1 MPVLCGEGAC
11 TICFKKT
18 QQASDHKSLP
28 FQQISEV
35 MAPALGASRLV
46 HALLQA
52 GAKPSSSN
60 RNGENGE
67 VILPLHLATKS
78 DDAQSVRLL
87 SRSGADLNVTDPTS
101 GRTCVHIA
109 TSKGCLGAAIALLTA
124 RADVNFPDPLEG
136 QGHLGAALYGQR
148 RGPRLAL
155 HTAVEHG
162 SDSMVGQLVQFGANV
177 GVSIETRHVSSKKM
191 WLPLPPA
198 DVDATGKVNDEFKKN
213 GRKVGIAAPLALE
226 LLRALKI
233 KEEDLE
239 VTLTAVTARAKK
251 VAGLDADSGAASAGI
266 VPMFCGTVESL
277 PAEVDQSLFSIGGGD
292 FTALLQ
298 QSDKKL
304 QMLVSRQKLM
314 YYQDVESIKITYAQP
329 LQKAAARN
337 ATAMVKVLLN
347 ASADTTVVDTLD
359 GRQAIHHAVNHLN
372 ERMVRLLLN
381 KTTPLDTPDA
391 TTNKATAIFY
401 AVKAA
406 TENKPYGAGI
416 LKDLLEA
423 KATIDKACCQGGHT
437 VLHVAAGCRHL
448 QVLQQL
454 LDLRAS
460 PTSVDPAKRTPL
472 HWAVNSASA
481 SEPSFD
487 AERLLLNARADV
499 NALDVQHRMPLHY
512 AFVKKEK
519 QLDTSAA
526 DPVETVTS
534 LCAVEGVQVDV
545 PDEFGATPLLC
556 AARRGATI
564 SSLYLS
570 KRGANLKTRDNAGND
585 ALGIALAGGHDQYA
599 ITLLSQGAGDVEAP
613 MRHLRRVADEGAA
626 GDRKRQRVTPGPPL
640 SLFRES
646 TSRHW
651 LGLSYLLLD
660 HGYPFHGAIQDAL
673 ELGEF
678 RLVLTLLSKINPSE
692 NHVLQR
698 LDTKQR
704 NLLHALAGFGK
715 TLAPEAT
722 AIADELFR
730 RGLQPLALDANQRLP
745 LHDAAMNAHRELS
758 RWLIR
763 QDPSKG
769 SCAAKDAE
777 GQLPVH
783 AVCTRQWLQQ
793 HSEADHL
800 AFLDMILP
808 LYPSAAQMSFDY
820 AAGAKVE
827 LEQCKAA
834 DRDVRQLGPDPKL
847 NVPLVNVART
857 AFKKSVARLLEA
869 RSDPNMKDGRN
880 ATSLCNALQSSCAT
894 TLEVVKLLLF
904 HAADANGRD
913 GGGKTPLHYAVV
925 SKYHPTELIMELAR
939 AGARFTEAPSAK
951 HEGSLVLD
959 ALNFS
964 APADVL
970 TKLLKLGANP
980 SQGTDAKGRAPL
992 LLAVDQ
998 RNQLAMSSLLAH
1010 KANATV
1016 LDAAGRSALSAA
1028 MTMAAWKTA
1037 EALLKAGADPQK
1049 GRDKDG
1055 QKPLLTATIAGN
1067 AALVRHLLKAK
1078 AETSAGED
1086 KLGRSP
1092 LSVAILANRKDVVD
1106 ELLNAHADP
1115 SHKDK
1120 KMRNA
1125 LHHCIQP
1132 KPHLSYECTRLLAA
1146 MLRTPQGLEAAT
1158 VKDDEGLTPL
1168 CLAAKQGSGRMVAV
1182 LAAAGLQVQMDVHQ
1196 LLAPSCDKP
1205 DLDADAR
1212 KELELV
1218 EATVKKTPI
1227 PVHKAYGMTGANKV
1241 FEDDAGEYDAL
1252 LFKVDLKRDEM
1263 RFYHLQLVYET
1274 NKDLYVLF
1282 TRWGEIGE
1290 TGMFQRTPAAN
1301 KEEGMKDFC
1310 KVFKEKTGNVWDA
1323 TGATFEKKPN
1333 KYQLLKRRRATAR
1346 SEEIVQPFCLG
1357 TNAKSKLPHMV
1368 WRTIDSICDPTNIL
1382 QAVRSMGIK
1391 TQSMPFGSLSRATL
1405 DEAKSLLGDIKVAIE
1420 ELKAQKAGRSMKTG
1434 FAKAEEVLEASKK
1447 RNEIREKILELSSR
1461 YYELVPRG
1469 AGTTEVARPIENDA
1483 NLAKEF
1489 EQLLNLTEASVG
1501 IRTALAAQHQRKME
1515 NPLDYCVR
1523 CMGVAFEQVN
1533 QESSEFKAL
1542 MDYMCQTSC
1551 GSPPR
1556 VAKPGDIPEQ
1566 FGQKRRNAFL
1576 GHRSHDTVTAIYR
1589 ISREGEAERFKDLG
1603 NRRLLWHGSRRSNFI
1618 SILSQ
1623 GLRVAPPEA
1632 PVQGYMF
1639 GKGIYFADVYAK
1651 SRAYCASGNG
1661 EATYMLLCDVSLG
1674 NSYPSHQA
1682 HYMEEPQAGTNSTWG
1697 VGQSHPSW
1705 ENACYEPGGA
1715 QVPGRMK
1722 DGRGGGLGHS
1732 EFIVYD
1738 PAQVRMRYLVELNN
1752 FESPSEKHAREVAEA
1767 AARGEAHPAKK
1778 LRTPEP
1784 EEEDEDED
1792 VNSDDDD
1799 DSDAS

>member
-1 MPVLCGEGAC
+1 
-11 TICFKKT
+11 
-18 QQASDHKSLP
+18 
-28 FQQISEV
+28 

-60 RNGENGE
+60 RNGKNGE

-155 HTAVEHG
+155 HTAVKHG

-198 DVDATGKVNDEFKKN
+198 DVDATGKVNDEFKKT

-239 VTLTAVTARAKK
+239 VKLTAVTARAKK

-337 ATAMVKVLLN
+337 ATAMVKVLLD

-406 TENKPYGAGI
+406 TENKPHGAGI

-423 KATIDKACCQGGHT
+423 KATIDNACCQGEHT

-487 AERLLLNARADV
+487 AERLLLDARADV

-769 SCAAKDAE
+769 N
-777 GQLPVH
+777 
-783 AVCTRQWLQQ
+783 
-793 HSEADHL
+793 
-800 AFLDMILP
+800 I
-808 LYPSAAQMSFDY
+808 
-820 AAGAKVE
+820 
-827 LEQCKAA
+827 
-834 DRDVRQLGPDPKL
+834 
-847 NVPLVNVART
+847 
-857 AFKKSVARLLEA
+857 
-869 RSDPNMKDGRN
+869 
-880 ATSLCNALQSSCAT
+880 
-894 TLEVVKLLLF
+894 
-904 HAADANGRD
+904 
-913 GGGKTPLHYAVV
+913 
-925 SKYHPTELIMELAR
+925 
-939 AGARFTEAPSAK
+939 
-951 HEGSLVLD
+951 
-959 ALNFS
+959 
-964 APADVL
+964 
-970 TKLLKLGANP
+970 
-980 SQGTDAKGRAPL
+980 
-992 LLAVDQ
+992 Q
-998 RNQLAMSSLLAH
+998 R
-1010 KANATV
+1010 
-1016 LDAAGRSALSAA
+1016 
-1028 MTMAAWKTA
+1028 
-1037 EALLKAGADPQK
+1037 
-1049 GRDKDG
+1049 
-1055 QKPLLTATIAGN
+1055 
-1067 AALVRHLLKAK
+1067 
-1078 AETSAGED
+1078 
-1086 KLGRSP
+1086 
-1092 LSVAILANRKDVVD
+1092 
-1106 ELLNAHADP
+1106 
-1115 SHKDK
+1115 
-1120 KMRNA
+1120 
-1125 LHHCIQP
+1125 
-1132 KPHLSYECTRLLAA
+1132 
-1146 MLRTPQGLEAAT
+1146 
-1158 VKDDEGLTPL
+1158 
-1168 CLAAKQGSGRMVAV
+1168 
-1182 LAAAGLQVQMDVHQ
+1182 
-1196 LLAPSCDKP
+1196 
-1205 DLDADAR
+1205 
-1212 KELELV
+1212 
-1218 EATVKKTPI
+1218 
-1227 PVHKAYGMTGANKV
+1227 
-1241 FEDDAGEYDAL
+1241 
-1252 LFKVDLKRDEM
+1252 
-1263 RFYHLQLVYET
+1263 
-1274 NKDLYVLF
+1274 
-1282 TRWGEIGE
+1282 
-1290 TGMFQRTPAAN
+1290 
-1301 KEEGMKDFC
+1301 
-1310 KVFKEKTGNVWDA
+1310 
-1323 TGATFEKKPN
+1323 
-1333 KYQLLKRRRATAR
+1333 
-1346 SEEIVQPFCLG
+1346 
-1357 TNAKSKLPHMV
+1357 
-1368 WRTIDSICDPTNIL
+1368 
-1382 QAVRSMGIK
+1382 
-1391 TQSMPFGSLSRATL
+1391 
-1405 DEAKSLLGDIKVAIE
+1405 
-1420 ELKAQKAGRSMKTG
+1420 
-1434 FAKAEEVLEASKK
+1434 
-1447 RNEIREKILELSSR
+1447 
-1461 YYELVPRG
+1461 
-1469 AGTTEVARPIENDA
+1469 
-1483 NLAKEF
+1483 
-1489 EQLLNLTEASVG
+1489 
-1501 IRTALAAQHQRKME
+1501 
-1515 NPLDYCVR
+1515 
-1523 CMGVAFEQVN
+1523 
-1533 QESSEFKAL
+1533 
-1542 MDYMCQTSC
+1542 
-1551 GSPPR
+1551 
-1556 VAKPGDIPEQ
+1556 
-1566 FGQKRRNAFL
+1566 
-1576 GHRSHDTVTAIYR
+1576 R
-1589 ISREGEAERFKDLG
+1589 I
-1603 NRRLLWHGSRRSNFI
+1603 I
-1618 SILSQ
+1618 
-1623 GLRVAPPEA
+1623 
-1632 PVQGYMF
+1632 
-1639 GKGIYFADVYAK
+1639 
-1651 SRAYCASGNG
+1651 
-1661 EATYMLLCDVSLG
+1661 
-1674 NSYPSHQA
+1674 
-1682 HYMEEPQAGTNSTWG
+1682 
-1697 VGQSHPSW
+1697 
-1705 ENACYEPGGA
+1705 
-1715 QVPGRMK
+1715 
-1722 DGRGGGLGHS
+1722 
-1732 EFIVYD
+1732 
-1738 PAQVRMRYLVELNN
+1738 
-1752 FESPSEKHAREVAEA
+1752 
-1767 AARGEAHPAKK
+1767 
-1778 LRTPEP
+1778 
-1784 EEEDEDED
+1784 
-1792 VNSDDDD
+1792 
-1799 DSDAS
+1799 